1 MQTSRLLP
9 VPLWP
14 LCALLP
20 RPLSHALCPF
30 AAACGVCL
38 FLEGAALQDALRTQ
52 LEFYFSKA
60 NLSTDSYLLS
70 QMNAHPSRSVP
81 VDVICGF
88 RKIQSLSTNKDEIIA
103 AMKQCKNLTLDAQQA
118 SVRSNI
124 KQERTTLILRDLPAN
139 ADAAALRAVFEDRA
153 DSPAKGHIVSLTAE
167 TSDTWYLTFDSE
179 SACMDTALD
188 VQSNAYTPK
197 EYKFNGAAVNA
208 RVKNESINR
217 GFYTAPANN
226 GANAANGGAPAHS
239 GSGSSILVGGP
250 VSPAGGV
257 GAPLYNPYQQYPY
270 GGYYPQQFMPM
281 GAAVA
286 HPMYQQAYMQPGA
299 AGMPL
304 VTPLAQPQPA
314 AGAAPLTKAE
324 KKAAAA
330 AAAATQAAAPKKKK
344 KETAPAAA
352 TPAAAP
358 ASATPPP
365 AAGADGSAAPKAA
378 KKKKAK
384 DAAAVAGAPIHV
396 VSAPSAPVSAPL
408 LTSAVNLYGNHTP
421 RTYTREQMASAV
433 DELIKLSKNNPAS
446 LKRPEGFAQCNDPE
460 KAVLK
465 DKPSTSFSILEPFPV

>member
-1 MQTSRLLP
+1 MSLVLH
-9 VPLWP
+9 
-14 LCALLP
+14 
-20 RPLSHALCPF
+20 S
-30 AAACGVCL
+30 
-38 FLEGAALQDALRTQ
+38 EGSALQDALRTQ

-60 NLSTDSYLLS
+60 NLATDSYLLS

-103 AMKQCKNLTLDAQQA
+103 AMKLCKNLTLDAQQQ

-124 KQERTTLILRDLPAN
+124 KQERTTLILRDLPAT

-153 DSPAKGHIVSLTAE
+153 DCPAKGHIVSLTAE
-167 TSDTWYLTFDSE
+167 TNDTWYLIFDSE
-179 SACMDTALD
+179 AACMDTAQD
-188 VQSNAYTPK
+188 MQAHAYTPK
-197 EYKFNGAAVNA
+197 EYKFNGQAVNA

-226 GANAANGGAPAHS
+226 NGANNNGGAPVHS

-250 VSPAGGV
+250 VSPAGAV

-286 HPMYQQAYMQPGA
+286 HPMYFPGQ

-304 VTPLAQPQPA
+304 VTPLAQPQQPA

-330 AAAATQAAAPKKKK
+330 AALAVTQAAAPKKKK
-344 KETAPAAA
+344 KETVPAAGAAAASAPA
-352 TPAAAP
+352 AAAP

-384 DAAAVAGAPIHV
+384 DAAAVAGGAPIQV
-396 VSAPSAPVSAPL
+396 VAAPSAPVSAPL
-408 LTSAVNLYGNHTP
+408 ITSVVNLYGNHTP
-421 RTYTREQMASAV
+421 RTYTREQMAHAV
-433 DELIKLSKNNPAS
+433 DELIKLSKNNPAA
-446 LKRPEGFAQCNDPE
+446 LKRPDGFEKCHDPE
-460 KAVLK
+460 KAVVK
-465 DKPSTSFSILEPFPV
+465 EKPSMQFSILEPFPV